1 MEKLLLE
8 YFLCCINW
16 MKFMTKNVKLVER
29 QKFSVCLFLIM
40 NSGSFR
46 HCEARC
52 PVSLLLST
60 AEGGLKSFKI
70 SELGQGGGRMG
81 KNSKIGGMRVKSV

>member
-1 MEKLLLE
+1 
-8 YFLCCINW
+8 
-16 MKFMTKNVKLVER
+16 
-29 QKFSVCLFLIM
+29 M

-46 HCEARC
+46 DCEARC

-81 KNSKIGGMRVKSV
+81 KNSKIGRMRVKSV